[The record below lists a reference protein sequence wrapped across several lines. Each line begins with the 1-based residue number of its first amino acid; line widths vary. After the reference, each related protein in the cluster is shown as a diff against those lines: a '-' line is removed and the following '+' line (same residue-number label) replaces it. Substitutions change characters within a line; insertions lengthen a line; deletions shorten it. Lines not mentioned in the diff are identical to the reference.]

1 MSVEAPVAD
10 APPLRL
16 SLERI
21 RRALLWLLV
30 FSGAVVFIEPSP
42 YEIMFF
48 ITAGAFVIF
57 GLRIDRTILSL
68 FVLQLLF
75 NLGGAFSLVPFL
87 DRSASVTFVVVSFY
101 LGLTAV
107 FFAAIMCEHTEAR
120 LGVIRRAWILGAV
133 LASAC
138 AIAGYFGIAGTADLF
153 TRHGRAAGTFK
164 DPNVFGP
171 FVMVPAVLLIQ
182 GFMTGPVKRPI
193 LPLLALSVIL
203 TGIFL
208 SFSRG
213 AWGVTLASCLLT
225 GALLFL
231 TTRSHRTRVRIL
243 TMSVLG
249 LGLTTVA
256 VAAALTIDVVRE
268 TFEIR
273 FALAHEYDVG
283 PQGRFGKLADAILL
297 LLERPNGVG
306 PLRFADYFP
315 EAPHNVYVNAFASY
329 GWLGGL
335 SYLCL
340 IAVTLRLGWST
351 VWRRTPWQSVY
362 IALWSATFCQIL
374 QGLTIDT
381 DHWRHL
387 WLLIGL
393 TWGLAAAAKYGKARR
408 GLPANG
414 FSSDVP
420 GLPPPAQSRIPS
432 AREFA

>member
-1 MSVEAPVAD
+1 
-10 APPLRL
+10 
-16 SLERI
+16 
-21 RRALLWLLV
+21 
-30 FSGAVVFIEPSP
+30 
-42 YEIMFF
+42 
-48 ITAGAFVIF
+48 
-57 GLRIDRTILSL
+57 LRIDRTILSL
-68 FVLQLLF
+68 FILQLLF

-87 DRSASVTFVVVSFY
+87 DRPASVTFVIVSFY

-107 FFAAIMCEHTEAR
+107 FFAAIMHEHTEAR
-120 LGVIRRAWILGAV
+120 LEIIRKAWIFGAL

-138 AIAGYFGIAGTADLF
+138 AVAGYFGIAGTADLF
-153 TRHGRAAGTFK
+153 TRYGRAAGTFK

-182 GFMTGPVKRPI
+182 GFMTGSIKRPI
-193 LPLLALSVIL
+193 LALVALSVLL

-225 GALLFL
+225 GALLFV
-231 TTRSHRTRVRIL
+231 TTRSQRTRLRIL
-243 TMSVLG
+243 IMSIVG
-249 LGLTTVA
+249 LAVTAAA

-351 VWRRTPWQSVY
+351 VWRRTPWQCVY

-393 TWGLAAAAKYGKARR
+393 TWGLAAVARSDAPSR
-408 GLPANG
+408 GLSGRGYRNDAAN
-414 FSSDVP
+414 SPPQVRSRVP
-420 GLPPPAQSRIPS
+420 VVKK
-432 AREFA
+432 FA